1 MQAIKMETTCCQHIN
16 EAILQALNLVSPTR
30 NVTFDFNG
38 VKVEVTLDDTVESVL
53 EQFDRKLDERQEAYR
68 NSQAYKDYKAKR
80 EVEVAEKNEKLA
92 KILNSLHEGVDD
104 AVLVNLIGE
113 FSIIADDSG
122 CDKVY
127 SENLAKFLKDLGFVS
142 DACVGDERVATDQKV
157 FRMWLFGQVL
167 SGIESVGSPHPITK
181 KFCDEYITKFYKN

>member
-1 MQAIKMETTCCQHIN
+1 MQTIKMETYCGENI
-16 EAILQALNLVSPTR
+16 EDAILRALSLTSSNIGI
-30 NVTFDFNG
+30 TFDFNG
-38 VKVEVTLDDTVESVL
+38 IDVKVNWIDTIDSVL

-80 EVEVAEKNEKLA
+80 EIEVAEKNEKLA

-113 FSIIADDSG
+113 FSVIADDSG
-122 CDKVY
+122 CDKSH

-142 DACVGDERVATDQKV
+142 GACVGDERVATDQKV

-181 KFCDEYITKFYKN
+181 KFCDEYIAKFHKN

>member
-1 MQAIKMETTCCQHIN
+1 MQTIKMETTCGQHIN
-16 EAILQALNLVSPTR
+16 EAILRALNMTSPNR
-30 NVTFDFNG
+30 NVTFSFNG
-38 VKVEVTLDDTVESVL
+38 VDVDVAWEDSVESVL
-53 EQFDRKLDERQEAYR
+53 EQFDRKLDARQEAYI

-80 EVEVAEKNEKLA
+80 EIEIAEKNEKLA

-104 AVLVNLIGE
+104 AALVNLIGE
-113 FSIIADDSG
+113 FSVIADDSG

-142 DACVGDERVATDQKV
+142 GACLGDERVATDQKV

-167 SGIESVGSPHPITK
+167 SCIESFGSPHPIAK
-181 KFCDEYITKFYKN
+181 KFCDEYIAKFHKN